1 MGIHMNRTPTLN
13 RISMAGFESRQEML
27 AAIIDSLTES
37 KFFAMRHGD
46 KSQVREIN
54 ARLREAKRRYDEI
67 RSF

>member
-1 MGIHMNRTPTLN
+1 MSREVTINRLTL
-13 RISMAGFESRQEML
+13 AGFESRQEML

-37 KFFAMRHGD
+37 KFFAMKHGHKD
-46 KSQVREIN
+46 QVREIS